1 MRGSEPMSAA
11 GDEPAQSRPLTA
23 VELLGVA
30 FAALSAEEQDQ
41 TSACLVQLRLER
53 LAESETRHQ
62 SLLASLARAAAI
74 AGPDLTIERYKAAR
88 LALGKEGVAIAE
100 VNRLIRFYG
109 SWTAACKALE
119 FSAGMTPSAVATRL
133 KKRRLGK
140 VWRYSEEALGAA
152 LAEAVA
158 ALGHVPLV
166 AEFNWWRRGALDR
179 ATRLG
184 EEGLHLP
191 SATPYRRRYGGWEPA
206 LLHFGYTPDQ
216 VTERLERGGRK
227 SGDSGKR

>member
-1 MRGSEPMSAA
+1 MSAA

-30 FAALSAEEQDQ
+30 FAALSAEEQEQ
-41 TSACLVQLRLER
+41 TSACLAQLRLER

-74 AGPDLTIERYKAAR
+74 GGPDLTIERYKAAR
-88 LALGKEGVAIAE
+88 LALEKEGVAIAE

-109 SWTAACKALE
+109 SWTAACRALE
-119 FSAGMTPSAVATRL
+119 FSAGMTPPAVATRL

-191 SATPYRRRYGGWEPA
+191 SATPYRRRYGCWEQA
-206 LLHFGYTPDQ
+206 LLHFGYSADQ

>member
-1 MRGSEPMSAA
+1 MRRSEPISAG
-11 GDEPAQSRPLTA
+11 GDEPPQPKPLTA

-41 TSACLVQLRLER
+41 TSARLLQLRLER
-53 LAESETRHQ
+53 LAASGTRHQ
-62 SLLASLARAAAI
+62 ALLASLARAAAL
-74 AGPDLTIERYKAAR
+74 AGPELTIERYKAAR
-88 LALGKEGVAIAE
+88 LALEKEGIVIAE

-119 FSAGMTPSAVATRL
+119 FSSSMTPPGLETRL

-152 LAEAVA
+152 LAEAFA
-158 ALGHVPLV
+158 ALDHVPLV
-166 AEFNWWRRGALDR
+166 AEFDWWRRGALDR

-184 EEGLHLP
+184 DEGLHLP
-191 SATPYRRRYGGWEPA
+191 SATPYRRRYGSWEQA

-216 VTERLERGGRK
+216 VAERLERGGRK
-227 SGDSGKR
+227 SGESGKR